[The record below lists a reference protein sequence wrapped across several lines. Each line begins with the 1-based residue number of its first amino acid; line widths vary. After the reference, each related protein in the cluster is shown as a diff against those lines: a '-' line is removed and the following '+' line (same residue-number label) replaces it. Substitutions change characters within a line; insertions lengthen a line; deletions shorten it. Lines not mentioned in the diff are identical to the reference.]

1 MNSDQTYRV
10 SQHDNAFCVIA
21 PSGRTLITSPSAPTA
36 EHYADLLNKAYQN
49 GYKAGFKAAKQA
61 AD

>member
-1 MNSDQTYRV
+1 MDSDQTY
-10 SQHDNAFCVIA
+10 SILQQNNAYCVTD
-21 PSGRTLITSPSAPTA
+21 PTGRTLITCPSAPTA

-49 GYKAGFKAAKQA
+49 GYRAGYKAAKQA